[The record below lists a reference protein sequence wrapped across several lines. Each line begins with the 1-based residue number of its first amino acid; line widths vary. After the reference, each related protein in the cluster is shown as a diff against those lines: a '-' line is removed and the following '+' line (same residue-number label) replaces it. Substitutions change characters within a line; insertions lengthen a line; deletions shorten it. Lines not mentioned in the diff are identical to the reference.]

1 MRLRRPRFSLQVW
14 LGAAT
19 VAVGL
24 VASLVVVL
32 VVLPT
37 LEASL
42 RNDRAVRLSQEV
54 SRQLANAR
62 LDLQASESA
71 EQFDDRVQ
79 ALAFN
84 VGGQARAQLGPYR
97 SRPPRNVVLE
107 TRRNRVVDGL
117 TPFSSG
123 GQTVSIIDA
132 GDQGQ
137 FVVGAA
143 RLEST
148 SLFASGW
155 VDVVAPVRITGGQ
168 LNIVRNRL
176 IIAIAVVLVLASLLG
191 LFLARV
197 LGRRISRLASTAAD
211 LASGDLGARA
221 PNVGPVELR
230 SLGVSLNRMAGR
242 LETLVGEITHDR
254 DRAEGLVASLAEG
267 VLVVGPDGE
276 VTVANRAAQRH
287 LGLAGSSPPVPPGAL
302 PPEIMDEVRA
312 VAARGPRATSSMA
325 TAVGG
330 IELEVDIAGLADAA
344 AGVVVT
350 LRDVTEE
357 RRLARARRDLVANVS
372 HELKTPLSAIKG
384 FQELLEDAHMN
395 PARREQFLDLMS
407 NEIERLERLVADQLE
422 LARLD
427 AGEFPLEREEV
438 DLGDLVAGVAEPR
451 AVLARH
457 DDVTLSVHKPREG
470 ALVVRADPARVEQIL
485 LILLDNALR
494 HTPPEGR
501 IRVSVES
508 RAAGAAVAVA
518 DDGEGI
524 PDDVQ
529 PFVFDRFY
537 QGDSS
542 RVGRSAGLGLA
553 IARGLAEAHGG
564 RIELTSMVGVG
575 STFTLVLPDV
585 VEAAFAPRER
595 GRHATP
601 Y

>member
-1 MRLRRPRFSLQVW
+1 VTFHRPRFSLQVW

-24 VASLVVVL
+24 VASVVVVL

-37 LEASL
+37 LESSL
-42 RNDRAVRLSQEV
+42 RNDRAVRLSQDV
-54 SRQLANAR
+54 SAQLAGAR
-62 LDLQASESA
+62 RDLEAADSDE
-71 EQFDDRVQ
+71 EFERRVQ
-79 ALAFN
+79 TLAFTI
-84 VGGQARAQLGPYR
+84 GGQARASLGAFE
-97 SRPPRNVVLE
+97 SRPVNNVVLE
-107 TRRNRVVDGL
+107 AERDELVLRLPPIGDVREVRIVETRE
-117 TPFSSG
+117 G
-123 GQTVSIIDA
+123 GR
-132 GDQGQ
+132 
-137 FVVGAA
+137 FVIGAT
-143 RLEST
+143 RLRAT
-148 SLFASGW
+148 LRTGGSL
-155 VDVVAPVRITGGQ
+155 DVAVPVRISEGQ
-168 LNIVRNRL
+168 LSIVRDRL
-176 IIAIAVVLVLASLLG
+176 IVAIGVVLVLATLLG
-191 LFLARV
+191 LFLARL
-197 LGRRISRLASTAAD
+197 LGRRIARLARTASD
-211 LASGDLGARA
+211 LARGDLGARA

-230 SLGVSLNRMAGR
+230 TLGASLNQMAGR
-242 LETLVGEITHDR
+242 LENLVGEITHDR

-267 VLVVGPDGE
+267 VLAVGPDGE
-276 VTVANRAAQRH
+276 VTVANSAAQRY
-287 LGLAGSSPPVPPGAL
+287 LDLPRGAGPIPPEAVPA
-302 PPEIMDEVRA
+302 EIMDRVRQ
-312 VAARGPRATSSMA
+312 VAARGPRASASLA
-325 TAVGG
+325 TVVSGT
-330 IELEVDIAGLADAA
+330 ELEVAVVGLADAA

-384 FQELLEDAHMN
+384 FQELLEDAHMD
-395 PARREQFLDLMS
+395 PARREQFLELMS
-407 NEIERLERLVADQLE
+407 QEIDRLERLVADQLE

-427 AGEFPLEREEV
+427 AGEFPLEMEEV
-438 DLGDLVAGVAEPR
+438 ELGELVVGVAEPR
-451 AVLARH
+451 SVLADREG
-457 DDVTLSVHKPREG
+457 VALSVHRPRDGE
-470 ALVVRADPARVEQIL
+470 LVVRADPARIEQIM

-494 HTPPEGR
+494 HTPSGGR

-524 PDDVQ
+524 PEDAQ

-575 STFTLVLPDV
+575 STFTLILPDV
-585 VEAAFAPRER
+585 VTSQEGEPSGVQHAA
-595 GRHATP
+595 P

>member
-1 MRLRRPRFSLQVW
+1 VKVRRPRLSLQAW

-19 VAVGL
+19 VAVAL
-24 VASLVVVL
+24 VASLVVLL

-37 LEASL
+37 LESSL
-42 RNDRAVRLSQEV
+42 RNDRTVRVTQDV
-54 SRQLANAR
+54 RVQLANTR
-62 LDLQASESA
+62 LELQAAGTPED
-71 EQFDDRVQ
+71 FNRIVQ
-79 ALAFN
+79 SMAFAI
-84 VGGQARAQLGPYR
+84 GGQARASLGQFE
-97 SRPPRNVVLE
+97 SRPVNNVVLE
-107 TRRNRVVDGL
+107 AERNELISRLPPLGNE
-117 TPFSSG
+117 
-123 GQTVSIIDA
+123 QRISIIDA
-132 GDQGQ
+132 GDSGR

-143 RLEST
+143 RLDGRFVT
-148 SLFASGW
+148 TGSL
-155 VDVVAPVRITGGQ
+155 DVAVPVRITEGQ

-176 IIAIAVVLVLASLLG
+176 IIAIGIVLVLASLLG
-191 LFLARV
+191 LFLARL
-197 LGRRISRLASTAAD
+197 LGRRIKRLARTAQD

-230 SLGVSLNRMAGR
+230 TLGASLNRMAGR

-276 VTVANRAAQRH
+276 VTVANAAAQRH
-287 LGLAGSSPPVPPGAL
+287 LDLPRDAHPTPPGAV
-302 PPEIMDEVRA
+302 PPEIMDEVRE
-312 VAARGPRATSSMA
+312 VVGRGPRASAHLATS
-325 TAVGG
+325 VGG
-330 IELEVDIAGLADAA
+330 TELEVSVVALAEAA

-384 FQELLEDAHMN
+384 FQELLEDDHME
-395 PARREQFLDLMS
+395 PARREQFLGLMS
-407 NEIERLERLVADQLE
+407 QEIDRLERLVADQLE

-438 DLGDLVAGVAEPR
+438 DLGELVAGVAEPR
-451 AVLARH
+451 SVLAAREG
-457 DDVTLSVHKPREG
+457 VNLSVHRPREG
-470 ALVVRADPARVEQIL
+470 SLFVKADPARIEQIM

-494 HTPPEGR
+494 HTPAGGR
-501 IRVSVES
+501 IRVSVEN

-524 PDDVQ
+524 PDDAQ

-564 RIELTSMVGVG
+564 RIELTSLVGVG
-575 STFTLVLPDV
+575 STFTVILPAV
-585 VEAAFAPRER
+585 VPAELDEAADVQ
-595 GRHATP
+595 HTTP

>member
-1 MRLRRPRFSLQVW
+1 MRVRRPHFSLQVW

-37 LEASL
+37 LESSL
-42 RNDRAVRLSQEV
+42 RNDRAVRLSQDV
-54 SRQLANAR
+54 SKQLANAR
-62 LDLQASESA
+62 RDLQAAGSPA
-71 EQFDDRVQ
+71 EFERLVQ

-84 VGGQARAQLGPYR
+84 IGGQARAELPPFQ
-97 SRPPRNVVLE
+97 SRPVNNVVLE
-107 TRRNRVVDGL
+107 SQRDELVRRL
-117 TPFSSG
+117 PPFSETREVRIVETEDRG
-123 GQTVSIIDA
+123 R
-132 GDQGQ
+132 
-137 FVVGAA
+137 FVIAA
-143 RLEST
+143 TRLDVPLRADGS
-148 SLFASGW
+148 
-155 VDVVAPVRITGGQ
+155 VDVAVPVRITEGQ

-176 IIAIAVVLVLASLLG
+176 IIAIAVVLVLASFLG
-191 LFLARV
+191 LFLARL
-197 LGRRISRLASTAAD
+197 LGRRISRLARTASD
-211 LASGDLGARA
+211 LARGDLSARA

-230 SLGVSLNRMAGR
+230 TLGASLNQMAGR

-287 LGLAGSSPPVPPGAL
+287 LDLPRGSAPIPPGAV
-302 PPEIMDEVRA
+302 PPEIMDKVREVA
-312 VAARGPRATSSMA
+312 ERGPRATASLA

-330 IELEVDIAGLADAA
+330 VELQVEVAALAEAA

-384 FQELLEDAHMN
+384 FQELLEDAHMD
-395 PARREQFLDLMS
+395 PARREQFLSLMS
-407 NEIERLERLVADQLE
+407 QEIDRLERLVADQLE

-427 AGEFPLEREEV
+427 AGEFPLEREEF
-438 DLGDLVAGVAEPR
+438 DLGDLVTGVAEPR
-451 AVLARH
+451 AVLAAREG
-457 DDVTLSVHKPREG
+457 VALSVHRPREG
-470 ALVVRADPARVEQIL
+470 ALIVSADPARIEQIM

-494 HTPPEGR
+494 HTPSGGR
-501 IRVSVES
+501 IRVSVEY

-524 PDDVQ
+524 SDDVQ

-575 STFTLVLPDV
+575 STFTLILPGV
-585 VEAAFAPRER
+585 VTSDEDEAA
-595 GRHATP
+595 GVHHTTP